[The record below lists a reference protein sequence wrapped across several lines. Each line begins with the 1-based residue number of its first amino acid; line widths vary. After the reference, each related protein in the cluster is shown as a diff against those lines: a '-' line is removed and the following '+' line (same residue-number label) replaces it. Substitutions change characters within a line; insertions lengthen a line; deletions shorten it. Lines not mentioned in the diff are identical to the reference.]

1 MDITR
6 YELFD
11 TDELLNNIKKTRL
24 LGFDQAYVYENADIA
39 LKEAVNPNT
48 LIPAQRY
55 VLDSIYRSV
64 VALYEAFS
72 KKSINIFALKGGLFF
87 WKLENGQEIGPI
99 PLIPPVIE
107 TSVNANGLT
116 VDLINDGMHRVYTA
130 TSLGVPIN
138 IVYIHNASHPYYAY
152 PLIHGWEDVRKL
164 NTLPK
169 GFVKKTYRDA
179 VNYKAL
185 FRNFNDRFPGIQEKR

>member
-72 KKSINIFALKGGLFF
+72 
-87 WKLENGQEIGPI
+87 
-99 PLIPPVIE
+99 
-107 TSVNANGLT
+107 
-116 VDLINDGMHRVYTA
+116 
-130 TSLGVPIN
+130 
-138 IVYIHNASHPYYAY
+138 
-152 PLIHGWEDVRKL
+152 
-164 NTLPK
+164 
-169 GFVKKTYRDA
+169 
-179 VNYKAL
+179 
-185 FRNFNDRFPGIQEKR
+185 